1 MVAQSAKKSP
11 NMVTL
16 LPTLTEDESF
26 QSYFL
31 KYGTILAYL
40 LIFVLFSFQ

>member
-1 MVAQSAKKSP
+1 MWRRIESMGCYLV
-11 NMVTL
+11 
-16 LPTLTEDESF
+16 PTLTEDESF